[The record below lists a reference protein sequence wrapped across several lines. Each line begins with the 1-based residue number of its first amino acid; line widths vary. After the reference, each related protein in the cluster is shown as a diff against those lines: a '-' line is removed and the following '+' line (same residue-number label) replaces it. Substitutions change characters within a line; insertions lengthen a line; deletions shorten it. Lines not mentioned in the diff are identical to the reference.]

1 MHEIFYIKGFE
12 EPWWMFE
19 GWEED
24 IVDQKSFSEFEE
36 ARLYFEGMK
45 KVLSGKFS
53 SEKSKGQGA
62 IAYWNEGDL
71 AYCEDCDEDMQIYH
85 GLLWVHNNKPIKSF

>member
-24 IVDQKSFSEFEE
+24 IVSQKAFNRFEE
-36 ARLYFEGMK
+36 AHAFFEQQKQELGK
-45 KVLSGKFS
+45 KFS
-53 SEKSKGQGA
+53 SQKSKGEGA
-62 IAYWNEGDL
+62 SAFWNDGDL
-71 AYCEDCDEDMQIYH
+71 AFCEDCEENMQIYH
-85 GLLWVHNNKPIKSF
+85 GLLWLYNKKPIKSF